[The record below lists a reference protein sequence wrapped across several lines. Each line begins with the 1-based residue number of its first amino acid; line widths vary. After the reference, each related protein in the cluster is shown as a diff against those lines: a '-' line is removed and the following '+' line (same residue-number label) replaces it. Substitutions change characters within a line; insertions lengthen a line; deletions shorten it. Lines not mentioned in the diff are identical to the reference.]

1 MVSHTLLWCWSDM
14 STQSLR
20 FGSPVGVN
28 ASEQSGVE
36 WLLKR
41 NCSIS
46 PGALLGFYAS
56 LCVVSLGI
64 AWFFWAQGATLI
76 MPFAF
81 AELFVVGVCLLVYAH
96 HAADREY
103 IALRGDRLTVQ
114 VRNGSR
120 VQEAEFAPH
129 RVRVE
134 PEALDGSLIELS
146 GQGHRVAVGRF
157 VRPELRRLL
166 AAELRQ
172 ALKSGGAGGGFV
184 PGAPAPVGLG

>member
-1 MVSHTLLWCWSDM
+1 M

-28 ASEQSGVE
+28 VAGTSEASGVE

-46 PGALLGFYAS
+46 PTALLGFYVS
-56 LCVVSLGI
+56 LSVVSLGI
-64 AWFFWAQGATLI
+64 AAFFWAQGAPLVL
-76 MPFAF
+76 PFAF
-81 AELFVVGVCLLVYAH
+81 AELLTVGICLLVYAR

-129 RVRVE
+129 RVRIE
-134 PEALDGSLIELS
+134 PAAVDGSLIELS
-146 GQGHRVAVGRF
+146 GQGRRVAVGRF
-157 VRPELRRLL
+157 VRPELRRAL

-172 ALKSGGAGGGFV
+172 ALKRGH
-184 PGAPAPVGLG
+184 PGAPPPMVLS

>member
-1 MVSHTLLWCWSDM
+1 M

-20 FGSPVGVN
+20 FGSPVGAN
-28 ASEQSGVE
+28 ESGVAAGLGAGTQDIE

-46 PGALLGFYAS
+46 PAALLGFYAS
-56 LCVVSLGI
+56 LCGVSLAI
-64 AWFFWAQGATLI
+64 AGFFWAQGAPLVL
-76 MPFAF
+76 PFAC
-81 AELFVVGVCLLVYAH
+81 AELLVVGICLLIYAR

-103 IALRGDRLTVQ
+103 IALRGDRLMVQ

-129 RVRVE
+129 RVRIE
-134 PEALDGSLIELS
+134 PAAVDGSLIELS
-146 GQGHRVAVGRF
+146 GQGRRVAVGRF

-172 ALKSGGAGGGFV
+172 ALKNGGRGSGFMPAS
-184 PGAPAPVGLG
+184 PAPMVLS